1 MPIGDLLAQISG
13 ENSSSAPNLQ
23 RTSSSTVPA
32 KRKAENDLRPDVV
45 KSSRPMNHPSSN
57 PTSVRT
63 AGGGHGLQ
71 KRAPPSQRLVGAK
84 AAASASSLSGAAKTV
99 RPVAGARP
107 TTSSPLTS
115 PSATP
120 KQPLKKGS
128 FAEIIARGQ
137 RAQAV
142 MGQVGKIQHKKVE
155 KGATV
160 KVKDDVKPSAPAKTK
175 ARTTPGY
182 KGTSKPMTG
191 VNTTTNGT
199 RSKNGARPRPTAPPK
214 RHPDQDPTDKTTKRT
229 SQQPM
234 TGYTGTARPKQGLA
248 SKKKDIPRGGALLN
262 AAPARHGSSKRS
274 RYDEDD
280 YDEELDD
287 FIEYDDDDD
296 DDAAAAG
303 RGPGYGHGYASDAS
317 SDMEAGIDELD
328 TEEQRAEIL
337 ARREDIEEER
347 LERSLKAAKE
357 DRKRQ
362 ALEALRAGKRR

>member
-13 ENSSSAPNLQ
+13 ENSSSAPTLQ
-23 RTSSSTVPA
+23 RTSNSTVPA

-45 KSSRPMNHPSSN
+45 KASRPMNPQPSK
-57 PTSVRT
+57 PTPVRT
-63 AGGGHGLQ
+63 AAGGHGLQ
-71 KRAPPSQRLVGAK
+71 RAPPSQRLVGAK
-84 AAASASSLSGAAKTV
+84 AAASTSSLSGPAKTV

-107 TTSSPLTS
+107 TSSPLAS

-155 KGATV
+155 KGATA
-160 KVKDDVKPSAPAKTK
+160 KIKDDKPSAPAKTK
-175 ARTTPGY
+175 AKTTPGY

-191 VNTTTNGT
+191 VNTTANGT
-199 RSKNGARPRPTAPPK
+199 HSKNGARPRPTAPPK
-214 RHPDQDPTDKTTKRT
+214 RHPDQDPTDKTAKRA

-234 TGYTGTARPKQGLA
+234 TGYTGTARPKQALA

-287 FIEYDDDDD
+287 FIEYDDDE
-296 DDAAAAG
+296 AAAA
-303 RGPGYGHGYASDAS
+303 RGPGYGYGYASDAS

-362 ALEALRAGKRR
+362 ALEALRAGRRR